1 MTTAVVIIYTLDI
14 NPQVVIYITILLST
28 FPITQTVAVR
38 TSEGQDRAGVA
49 ADGKASQD

>member
-1 MTTAVVIIYTLDI
+1 MTTAGVIIYTLDI

-49 ADGKASQD
+49 ADGSVTAR